1 MSTSPIKSR
10 GRALR
15 AFVRRHRTLLVFAG
29 KMAAV
34 YGGWFVLYDLW
45 LAPDGRL
52 DAWLAEGT
60 ASLSTWLLSLGGFE
74 TFAAGRT
81 FGLAGAP
88 GLRVVDGCNGLSV
101 LGLFA
106 GFVLAYPGSVVRR
119 MLFIPLGVLVI
130 YGVNVGRLVTLAAVQ
145 VHWPAAFGFL
155 HSLAITTV
163 LYLVV
168 FGLWMVWAHYG
179 RAPGA
184 VEAQAAPRGGGGRNA

>member
-34 YGGWFVLYDLW
+34 HGGWFVLYDLR

-60 ASLSTWLLSLGGFE
+60 ASLSTGLLSLGGVE
-74 TFAAGRT
+74 TLAAGRT
-81 FGLAGAP
+81 FGLADAP

-130 YGVNVGRLVTLAAVQ
+130 YGVNVGRLVTPAAVQ
-145 VHWPAAFGFL
+145 ETF
-155 HSLAITTV
+155 SLGQVGTQLRA
-163 LYLVV
+163 LYK
-168 FGLWMVWAHYG
+168 
-179 RAPGA
+179 
-184 VEAQAAPRGGGGRNA
+184 QALASCG